1 MNYPNVRL
9 MTHTAPWEIT
19 EGGAEVYNVVT
30 WQPDSIS
37 DVDSVIIGAASA
49 ADEMLAQPLRDKQ
62 VPVRLIG
69 DCFQPRDIEL
79 AIIDGHRAGREL

>member
-19 EGGAEVYNVVT
+19 ENGAEVYNVVT

-37 DVDSVIIGAASA
+37 DVDTVLIGAASA
-49 ADEMLAQPLRDKQ
+49 ADEVLAQSLRDKQ
-62 VPVRLIG
+62 VSVCLIG

-79 AIIDGHRAGREL
+79 AIIDGHRVGREI